1 MATSAES
8 LAKIIDLLSNKF
20 KFDNDKALAFL
31 AKEEVLPKKLIP
43 KSSTTD
49 SIFASKKAE
58 ELATQHGITPQGEGS
73 GKDKKFTLTDIK
85 KLMEKPAKT
94 KFLVSPSAL
103 NLANEKG
110 LSLHGKKGSGTDGRI
125 LLKDVE
131 KWLAEDSDDD
141 EDDIDI
147 SPRARQEAT
156 ENNISDDELKSI
168 TGSGSEGRILLSDVK
183 KYISESDK
191 SDKSDDDDN

>member
-8 LAKIIDLLSNKF
+8 LAKIIDLLSNKY

-43 KSSTTD
+43 KSSTTN

-125 LLKDVE
+125 LLKDVD

-141 EDDIDI
+141 EDEIDI

-168 TGSGSEGRILLSDVK
+168 TGSGSDGRILLSDVK

-191 SDKSDDDDN
+191 SDDMEEDD

>member
-43 KSSTTD
+43 KSSSTD

-110 LSLHGKKGSGTDGRI
+110 LSLHGKKGSGSDGRI

-141 EDDIDI
+141 DDEIDI

-191 SDKSDDDDN
+191 SGDDD

>member
-141 EDDIDI
+141 EDEIDI

-191 SDKSDDDDN
+191 SDDMDDDN

>member
-191 SDKSDDDDN
+191 SGDDD

>member
-20 KFDNDKALAFL
+20 KFDNGKALAFL

-141 EDDIDI
+141 DEDDIDI

-191 SDKSDDDDN
+191 SGDDD

>member
-58 ELATQHGITPQGEGS
+58 ELATQHGITPQGEGT

-141 EDDIDI
+141 EDEIDI

-191 SDKSDDDDN
+191 SGDDD

>member
-141 EDDIDI
+141 EDEIDI

-191 SDKSDDDDN
+191 SDDDN

>member
-20 KFDNDKALAFL
+20 KFDNDNALAFL
-31 AKEEVLPKKLIP
+31 AQEKVLPKKLIP
-43 KSSTTD
+43 VSSTTD

-141 EDDIDI
+141 EDEIDI

-191 SDKSDDDDN
+191 SDKSDDDN

>member
-58 ELATQHGITPQGEGS
+58 ELATQHGITPQGEGT

-141 EDDIDI
+141 EDEIDI

-156 ENNISDDELKSI
+156 ENNISDNELKSI

>member
-141 EDDIDI
+141 EDEIDI

-183 KYISESDK
+183 KHISESDK
-191 SDKSDDDDN
+191 SDDMEEND

>member
-141 EDDIDI
+141 EDEIDI

-156 ENNISDDELKSI
+156 ENNISDNELKSI

-191 SDKSDDDDN
+191 SDDDN

>member
-8 LAKIIDLLSNKF
+8 LAKIIDLLSHKF

-73 GKDKKFTLTDIK
+73 GKDNKFTLTDIK

-156 ENNISDDELKSI
+156 ENNISDAELKSI

-191 SDKSDDDDN
+191 SDDDN